1 MDTVSSKAPAAD
13 VLVKPDMAAVLARTH
28 LSQNVQSFLLPVFEA
43 LSNAMDGIVQRFGA
57 DAPSKGH
64 ISIVVQN
71 LSDPQKL
78 LISITDNGVGLN
90 DDNYQSFR
98 TPFSGYKLSQRGRG
112 FGRFI
117 AFKIFDRILYS
128 TRFELGLAQSTRTFR
143 FDIGNKEE
151 IVFFDGTPD
160 FSDLG
165 LCVEFNELKQEWATL
180 VSGMSRDEIKDE
192 IGAHFLPYF
201 LSRGLPEITLQFD
214 SDPAE
219 NIANYF
225 KSLFATHDKGEFECD
240 FDGVV
245 HKLSFTLSRIPKSRR
260 FRSHSLLVSA
270 ADRIVGHARD
280 LSTKLGAQHFVDE
293 KSERY
298 IIVAIVRGDVLET
311 RLNDSRTSVDIPTKT
326 AEAMVSAICD
336 AITQKETTQIR
347 KIKEEQTL
355 SLATA
360 LSENPI
366 LRLGLKGQTLSEYV
380 ARKPNHWKAE
390 EFVQDLALS
399 RYRATND
406 LLKDIA
412 EASNDEA
419 QYIEKIKELAGKIDA
434 GKKEALA
441 EYVLHRKNIIE
452 LLNAARRFDAV
463 GKVGSEDKVHSLIFR
478 RFSDSTSVDYFQH
491 NLWLIDDALAFV
503 PYISSDRTMHGKRRS
518 AGDKVTDLLLY
529 DDSMILG
536 DDQGGSL
543 TIVEFKK
550 PNRDDYR
557 FGDPKHDPVK
567 QVTDTLKK
575 ALAAGG
581 ISKVDGEHISF
592 ANVNRRQ
599 AFVIADLTASLIE
612 VLREH
617 DFENKYNP
625 KIWYRYRG
633 TEEVLIQVFGYD
645 TLVETAK
652 KRNQA
657 FCKVLL
663 DE

>member
-1 MDTVSSKAPAAD
+1 MGTETLQTDA
-13 VLVKPDMAAVLARTH
+13 LVKPDMGAVLARTH
-28 LSQNVQSFLLPVFEA
+28 LSSNLQSFLLPVFEA
-43 LSNAMDGIVQRFGA
+43 LSNAMDGIEQKFGS
-57 DAPSKGH
+57 DAPKKGR
-64 ISIVVQN
+64 ISIVVNN
-71 LSDPQKL
+71 LADPQKL
-78 LISITDNGVGLN
+78 LVRVTDNGVGLN
-90 DDNYQSFR
+90 DVNYESFR
-98 TPFSGYKLSQRGRG
+98 TPFSGYKLKQRGRG

-117 AFKIFDRILYS
+117 AFKVFDRILYS
-128 TRFELGLAQSTRTFR
+128 TRYDHGLGQATRTFR
-143 FDIGNKEE
+143 FDIGSKEE
-151 IVFFDGTPD
+151 IVFFDGIPD
-160 FSDLG
+160 FSDAG
-165 LCVEFNELKQEWATL
+165 LCVEFNEQKPEWNSV
-180 VSGMSRDEIKDE
+180 VSSVSKDEIKDE

-201 LSRGLPEITLQFD
+201 LSRGLPEITLKFD
-214 SDPAE
+214 GDEPE

-225 KSLFATHDKGEFECD
+225 KSLFATHEKGEFDCE
-240 FDGVV
+240 FDGVIQR
-245 HKLSFTLSRIPKSRR
+245 LSYTLSRIPKSRR
-260 FRSHSLLVSA
+260 FKSHSLLVSA
-270 ADRIVGHARD
+270 ADRIVGQARD

-293 KSERY
+293 KNDRY

-311 RLNDSRTSVDIPTKT
+311 RLNDSRTSVDIPAKS
-326 AEAMVSAICD
+326 AEAMVSAVCD
-336 AITQKETTQIR
+336 AITNKETTQIL
-347 KIKEEQTL
+347 KIKEEQTAC
-355 SLATA
+355 LAGA

-366 LRLGLKGQTLSEYV
+366 LRLGLKGQTLSQYV

-406 LLKDIA
+406 LMKDIA
-412 EASNDEA
+412 QASNDEA
-419 QYIEKIKELAGKIDA
+419 KYIEKIKELAGKIDA

-452 LLNAARRFDAV
+452 LLNAARRFDS
-463 GKVGSEDKVHSLIFR
+463 GGNVGSEDKVHSLIFR
-478 RFSDSTSVDYFQH
+478 RFSDSTSVEYFQH

-503 PYISSDRTMHGKRRS
+503 PYISSDRTMHGGRRN
-518 AGDKVTDLLLY
+518 AGDKVTDILLY

-536 DDQGGSL
+536 DDQGTSL
-543 TIVEFKK
+543 SIVEFKK
-550 PNRDDYR
+550 PNRNDYR

-592 ANVNRRQ
+592 ANVTRRQ
-599 AFVIADLTASLIE
+599 AFVIADLTSSLME

-633 TEEVLIQVFGYD
+633 TEEVLIQVFGYE